1 MKLIVTFL
9 TGFLFSMPFMAS
21 AQIILPNVDLEAPGS
36 VKATSENPQYTSGVA
51 ADKGVGSGDAKSSS
65 FQLVSCQGVD
75 DPRTTDV
82 VEVEC
87 DYNQIIATISR
98 IIRFVLYLLIPIVLG
113 MILWIGW
120 TYVTANGDPKKLA
133 DAKSMVTPLLKGIFF
148 IFAAYLIVY
157 KLILGNLLDNDFGK
171 NTDGLKKTDII
182 NTGGAQ

>member
-1 MKLIVTFL
+1 MKLIITFL
-9 TGFLFSMPFMAS
+9 TGFLFSIPFIVS
-21 AQIILPNVDLEAPGS
+21 AQFVVTPIDSNAPGS
-36 VKATSENPQYTSGVA
+36 MTATSDNPNYVQTNP
-51 ADKGVGSGDAKSSS
+51 ADKGVGAESPKASN

-87 DYNQIIATISR
+87 DYNQVIATISR